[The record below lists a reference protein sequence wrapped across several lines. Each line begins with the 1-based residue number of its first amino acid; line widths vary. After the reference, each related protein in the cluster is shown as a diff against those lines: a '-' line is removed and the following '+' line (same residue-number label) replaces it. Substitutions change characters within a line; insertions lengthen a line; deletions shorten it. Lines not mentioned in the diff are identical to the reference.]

1 MPYRPQVHPR
11 PVFAGQGQTHLA
23 SSAGL
28 AVSAPIFVPNYNQ
41 ASDSSLLFQSSPK
54 GPTISYKPQQF
65 SVPPPSPNSPT
76 LSCQSDNSMI
86 MSTAN
91 SSFVSPP
98 PPSGPA
104 CAPGQAMPSAQQQQQ
119 LGMTIDSIQVLP
131 PMFQP
136 QPLMSPQPYMSPC
149 VRYTSFP
156 LQQTMFSLALPDGQ
170 PGHMKTGLVA
180 GPPNAPSSGHSPA
193 PAMQLCQPVPEV
205 GVCSTKYLL

>member
-1 MPYRPQVHPR
+1 MY
-11 PVFAGQGQTHLA
+11 A
-23 SSAGL
+23 SQAQAHVVPAASM
-28 AVSAPIFVPNYNQ
+28 AVSAAPLFVPNYNQ
-41 ASDSSLLFQSSPK
+41 ASDTSLLFQSSPK

-98 PPSGPA
+98 PPS
-104 CAPGQAMPSAQQQQQ
+104 APGPNCPQGQGMPSGQQ
-119 LGMTIDSIQVLP
+119 LGMSIDSIQVVP

-156 LQQTMFSLALPDGQ
+156 LQQTMFSCLAIPDSQ
-170 PGHMKTGLVA
+170 AGHIKTGLTGHGA
-180 GPPNAPSSGHSPA
+180 SPGHSPA

-205 GVCSTKYLL
+205 GVPCQLNKVFSL

>member
-1 MPYRPQVHPR
+1 M
-11 PVFAGQGQTHLA
+11 FAGQGHQTHLA

-86 MSTAN
+86 MSTAS

-104 CAPGQAMPSAQQQQQ
+104 CAPGQAMATGHQ
-119 LGMTIDSIQVLP
+119 LGSSYDSVQVLP
-131 PMFQP
+131 PMFP
-136 QPLMSPQPYMSPC
+136 QPLMAPQPYMSPC

-170 PGHMKTGLVA
+170 PGHLKAGLVA
-180 GPPNAPSSGHSPA
+180 GPPAAPSSGHSPA

-205 GVCSTKYLL
+205 GVCYTKYLL

>member
-1 MPYRPQVHPR
+1 MPYRPQIHPR
-11 PVFAGQGQTHLA
+11 PVFAGPGQAHLS
-23 SSAGL
+23 SSASL
-28 AVSAPIFVPNYNQ
+28 AVSAPIFVPNYSQ
-41 ASDSSLLFQSSPK
+41 ASDTSLLFQSSPK

-91 SSFVSPP
+91 SSYVSPP
-98 PPSGPA
+98 PPSAPGPA
-104 CAPGQAMPSAQQQQQ
+104 CPPPGQPQM
-119 LGMTIDSIQVLP
+119 GMTIDSIQVLP

-156 LQQTMFSLALPDGQ
+156 VQQTMFSLALPDAQSGQ
-170 PGHMKTGLVA
+170 LKAGLVA
-180 GPPNAPSSGHSPA
+180 PPHGPSSGPSPA
-193 PAMQLCQPVPEV
+193 PTMQLCQPVPEV
-205 GVCSTKYLL
+205 GVCSTKCLL

>member
-1 MPYRPQVHPR
+1 MTSAASLSL
-11 PVFAGQGQTHLA
+11 PVA
-23 SSAGL
+23 
-28 AVSAPIFVPNYNQ
+28 APVFVPNYNQ
-41 ASDSSLLFQSSPK
+41 ASDTSLLFQSSPK

-86 MSTAN
+86 MSTTN

-98 PPSGPA
+98 PPSVPGAA
-104 CAPGQAMPSAQQQQQ
+104 CPPGQQQ

-149 VRYTSFP
+149 VRYTGFP
-156 LQQTMFSLALPDGQ
+156 LQQTMFSLALPDSQ
-170 PGHMKTGLVA
+170 SGHMKAGLVA
-180 GPPNAPSSGHSPA
+180 QASNGPPSGPSPA
-193 PAMQLCQPVPEV
+193 PAMHLCQPVPEV
-205 GVCSTKYLL
+205 GVRSTKYLL